1 VKLATPSRVALP
13 QPTGRL
19 TPRHHQKSHGTS
31 KSTSDRSLRT
41 KKSTILHQRE
51 PKASHRNRQQGTTHR
66 QRRTKAIR
74 RIKSS
79 AILPNRRTIAS
90 HRESQKKARHI
101 TSDKRKRSV
110 VNKNTCRRPHTAVT
124 SPSVHTPARTIHEST
139 PRPILPKRT
148 IEIDHQ
154 EQSTRSKTRVD
165 SDKRTYSFARARIPR
180 SNSTRGCISFV
191 SGSAIMLADPS
202 CAIITRPS
210 RILSAHHN
218 TLTP

>member
-1 VKLATPSRVALP
+1 MQHQDTTADTSALCPLGVLPLLGVSPVNRTVGYTRVKLATPSRVALP

-19 TPRHHQKSHGTS
+19 TLRHHQNSHGTS

-41 KKSTILHQRE
+41 KESTILHQRE

-110 VNKNTCRRPHTAVT
+110 VDKKARHVTVGKRKRPVVRPTAMQA
-124 SPSVHTPARTIHEST
+124 SPQIDQTPPASIR
-139 PRPILPKRT
+139 
-148 IEIDHQ
+148 
-154 EQSTRSKTRVD
+154 
-165 SDKRTYSFARARIPR
+165 
-180 SNSTRGCISFV
+180 
-191 SGSAIMLADPS
+191 
-202 CAIITRPS
+202 
-210 RILSAHHN
+210 
-218 TLTP
+218 